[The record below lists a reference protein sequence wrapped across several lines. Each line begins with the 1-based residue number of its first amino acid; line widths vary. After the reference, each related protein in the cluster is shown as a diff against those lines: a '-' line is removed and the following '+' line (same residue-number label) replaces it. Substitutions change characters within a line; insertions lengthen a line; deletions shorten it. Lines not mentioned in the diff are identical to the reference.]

1 MEETLALSRSF
12 LHDKLIVELDM
23 QGFFLS
29 EKTEEMVD
37 VPGYYSLN
45 RAEQRMPSVSLFAR
59 YVFRGGDRKMEEIEE
74 RESLMESESNAT
86 QRK

>member
-1 MEETLALSRSF
+1 MN
-12 LHDKLIVELDM
+12 DKLIVELDM

-29 EKTEEMVD
+29 EKTEEMVG

-59 YVFRGGDRKMEEIEE
+59 YVFKGGDRKMAQIEE
-74 RESLMESESNAT
+74 RESLMESEKDAV